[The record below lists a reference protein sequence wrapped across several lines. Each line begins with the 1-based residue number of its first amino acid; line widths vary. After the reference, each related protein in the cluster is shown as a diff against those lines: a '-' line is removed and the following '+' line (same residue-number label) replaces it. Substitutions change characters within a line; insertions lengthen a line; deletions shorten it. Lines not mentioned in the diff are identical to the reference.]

1 MPLSPKG
8 RPKGTIFMKVS
19 AGNISYTHIVNREE
33 FNKFVGRKI
42 IKENLS
48 IMRERALLWSWQQR
62 EAIAICRSTGSSR
75 SWDLERW
82 LYRRLRSF

>member
-62 EAIAICRSTGSSR
+62 EAMPPAGLQEVADPGT
-75 SWDLERW
+75 
-82 LYRRLRSF
+82 RRGGCTEG